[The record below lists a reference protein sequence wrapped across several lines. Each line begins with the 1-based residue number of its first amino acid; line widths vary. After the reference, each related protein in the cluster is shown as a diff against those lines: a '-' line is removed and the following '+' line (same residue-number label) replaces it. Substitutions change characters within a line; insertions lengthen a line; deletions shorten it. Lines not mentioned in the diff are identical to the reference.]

1 MGSITRISLV
11 AAFTAITVGAALP
24 GPATAEGTTGAE
36 RESME
41 GRVKATAIAP
51 KPATATL
58 RGVVDSAD
66 EGHDTLKVRLSQDK
80 TEEFKVQDGLIFN
93 AVRFGDTVEVTVEK
107 TGEKRTIVSLRK
119 E

>member
-36 RESME
+36 QESME
-41 GRVKATAIAP
+41 GRVQATAIAP

-58 RGVVDSAD
+58 RSVVDSAD

-80 TEEFKVQDGLIFN
+80 TEEFKVRDGLIFN
-93 AVRFGDTVEVTVEK
+93 AVRFGDTIEVTVEQ